1 MRASIP
7 YIEQKFKEY
16 NQLIFGNHLP
26 DIPIR
31 LSRATTFVG
40 KYQHRTRRTPLGRIE
55 PYDFYLRFS
64 VLFDLTPEELDD
76 VIIHEM
82 IHLHIAFHRL
92 HDTSSHGPLFRRM
105 MDNINRTHGRHITIS
120 NRLTPRQSAAV
131 HSQRITLHVIAVVRF
146 TNGRPGIKVLPRI
159 RQRIRRYCHLMLA
172 QPTIA
177 SIDLFVSTDPFF
189 NRYPNS
195 AALAVYR
202 ISEEDLQAHQ
212 SELQPFRLE
221 QGSTPLFP

>member
-1 MRASIP
+1 MRANIP
-7 YIEQKFKEY
+7 YIEQRFREF
-16 NQLIFGNHLP
+16 NAQIFDGQLP
-26 DIPIR
+26 EVPIL

-40 KYQHRTRRTPLGRIE
+40 KCEHYTRRMFSELLDTSGFR
-55 PYDFYLRFS
+55 LRFS
-64 VLFDLTPEELDD
+64 LYFDLTPDELDD

-146 TNGRPGIKVLPRI
+146 TDGRPGIKVLPRI
-159 RQRIRRYCHLMLA
+159 RQRIRRYCRLMLA

-177 SIDLFVSTDPFF
+177 SIDLFISTDPFF

-212 SELQPFRLE
+212 AELQPFRLE
-221 QGSTPLFP
+221 QASTLLFP